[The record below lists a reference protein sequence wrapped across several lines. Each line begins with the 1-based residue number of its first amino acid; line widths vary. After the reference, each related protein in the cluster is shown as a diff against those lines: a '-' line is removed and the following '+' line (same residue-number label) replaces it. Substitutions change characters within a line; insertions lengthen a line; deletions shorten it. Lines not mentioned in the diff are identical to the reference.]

1 MDTKNLPEK
10 MKLPCQDDWIVM
22 MSSANADDSRVKSN
36 SSLCLVNVVYRQ
48 EVVWQWIDHVMCW
61 PLRLELISASLSVYG

>member
-1 MDTKNLPEK
+1 MMDTKNLPEK
-10 MKLPCQDDWIVM
+10 MKLACQDDWIVM

-48 EVVWQWIDHVMCW
+48 GVV
-61 PLRLELISASLSVYG
+61 